1 MDHVRMGGMQGMEHA
16 GMPGMQPDALAGI
29 PADDA
34 GMQKLGALVAKLVR
48 DSVVQAQIQADPAL
62 RRRWADEGVRRI
74 LLNRP

>member
-1 MDHVRMGGMQGMEHA
+1 MGGMPGMDHTR
-16 GMPGMQPDALAGI
+16 MPGMQPDALAAI
-29 PADDA
+29 PGDDA
-34 GMQKLGALVAKLVR
+34 GMQKLGALVAALVR